1 MSKDIR
7 NAIVVATGF
16 LFGAWLYYLYQEGG
30 WSLMLRDGWQGLL
43 VALLFLAVVFLWDRV
58 KKRS

>member
-7 NAIVVATGF
+7 NTIVVATGF
-16 LFGAWLYYLYQEGG
+16 MFGAWLYYLYQEGG

-43 VALLFLAVVFLWDRV
+43 VALVFLAVVFLWDRV